1 MSGPTAPSGA
11 PRWPLGLPTR
21 LRPVR
26 PIGSGSS
33 AVVWQARDTEIGRD
47 VAVKVLSGADASGL
61 RTSRLEQEAR
71 ALARLADVPGICA
84 LHEVGRTADGTGWAV
99 VDLAAG
105 GSLAERAP
113 LADREL
119 AGVGAAVARTLAAVH
134 AHEVCHGDLT
144 PSNVLFDGA
153 GSPLLAD
160 FAMSAL
166 GGPGDPGG
174 GLTPAFAAP
183 ERLRGADARPESDV
197 FALGASL
204 RAVRSQGSGPSDL
217 GAQLDAWL
225 QRCVEAEPTRRPSA
239 PEVAEG
245 FAALVAH

>member
-1 MSGPTAPSGA
+1 
-11 PRWPLGLPTR
+11 
-21 LRPVR
+21 
-26 PIGSGSS
+26 
-33 AVVWQARDTEIGRD
+33 VWQARDTEVGRD
-47 VAVKVLSGADASGL
+47 VAVKVLSGVDASGV

-71 ALARLADVPGICA
+71 ALARLADVVGICA

-105 GSLAERAP
+105 GTLAERAP
-113 LADREL
+113 LADPEL
-119 AGVGAAVARTLAAVH
+119 ARVGVAVARTLAAVH

-144 PSNVLFDGA
+144 PSNILFDGA
-153 GSPLLAD
+153 DAPLLAD

-183 ERLRGADARPESDV
+183 ERLRGAEPRPESDV
-197 FALGASL
+197 FSLGASL
-204 RAVRSQGSGPSDL
+204 RSVRGQRPGPSGI
-217 GAQLDAWL
+217 GAQLDAL
-225 QRCVEAEPTRRPSA
+225 LERCVEVEPTRRPSA
-239 PEVAEG
+239 PELAEG

>member
-1 MSGPTAPSGA
+1 MSGQGT

-33 AVVWQARDTEIGRD
+33 AVVWLVRDTEVGRD
-47 VAVKVLSGADASGL
+47 VAVKVLSGIDASGA

-71 ALARLADVPGICA
+71 ALARLADVPGICT
-84 LHEVGRTADGTGWAV
+84 LHEVGCTDDGTGWAV
-99 VDLAAG
+99 VDLAVG
-105 GSLAERAP
+105 GTMADRAP
-113 LADREL
+113 LDEREV
-119 AGVGAAVARTLAAVH
+119 ARVGAVVARTLATIH

-144 PSNVLFDGA
+144 PSNVLFDDT

-174 GLTPAFAAP
+174 GLTPAW
-183 ERLRGADARPESDV
+183 GA
-197 FALGASL
+197 
-204 RAVRSQGSGPSDL
+204 
-217 GAQLDAWL
+217 
-225 QRCVEAEPTRRPSA
+225 
-239 PEVAEG
+239 
-245 FAALVAH
+245 

>member
-1 MSGPTAPSGA
+1 MSEHDS

-21 LRPVR
+21 LRPVQ

-33 AVVWQARDTEIGRD
+33 AVVWHARDTEIGRD
-47 VAVKVLSGADASGL
+47 VAVKVLAGVDASGA

-71 ALARLADVPGICA
+71 ALARLADVPGICT
-84 LHEVGRTADGTGWAV
+84 LHEVGRTAAGTGWAV
-99 VDLAAG
+99 VDLAVG
-105 GSLAERAP
+105 GT
-113 LADREL
+113 LADRAPVADLEL
-119 AGVGAAVARTLAAVH
+119 ARVGAEVARTLTAVH
-134 AHEVCHGDLT
+134 AREVCHGDLT
-144 PSNVLFDGA
+144 PSNILFDEA

-183 ERLRGADARPESDV
+183 ERLRGAEPRPESDV

-204 RAVRSQGSGPSDL
+204 RSVRGVASAGGVAG
-217 GAQLDAWL
+217 GAQQVADWL
-225 QRCVEAEPTRRPSA
+225 ERCCVAEPALRPSA
-239 PEVAEG
+239 HELAEG
-245 FAALVAH
+245 FAAVVAR

>member
-1 MSGPTAPSGA
+1 MSQQRT

-33 AVVWQARDTEIGRD
+33 AVVWQARDTEVGLD
-47 VAVKVLSGADASGL
+47 VAVKVLSGTDASGA
-61 RTSRLEQEAR
+61 RTSRLEQEVR

-84 LHEVGRTADGTGWAV
+84 LHEVGRTSEGTGWVV
-99 VDLAAG
+99 VDLAVG
-105 GSLAERAP
+105 GTLADRAP
-113 LADREL
+113 LTDPEVAR
-119 AGVGAAVARTLAAVH
+119 VGAEVARTLAAVH
-134 AHEVCHGDLT
+134 SHEVCHGDVT
-144 PSNVLFDGA
+144 PSNIVFDGA

-183 ERLRGADARPESDV
+183 ERLRGAEPRPESDV

-204 RAVRSQGSGPSDL
+204 RSVRGGTATGIGEQL
-217 GAQLDAWL
+217 GDWL
-225 QRCVEAEPTRRPSA
+225 ERSVSAEPALRPSM
-239 PEVAEG
+239 PELADG
-245 FAALVAH
+245 FAALLAR